1 MKQLDNLPQKS
12 GLYRIAANIYSFVKK
27 RRAATAITAVA
38 VALCIT
44 VTAVYYSANSDAPQ
58 TVSSLPSETES
69 DIQSNNVSTEL
80 PESSETSKIVSE
92 VPKETAV
99 SSSKPKSS
107 SASVSSSDAPS
118 QAGKPS
124 QSGSFKY
131 NTNLDIEDNVFFD
144 AMIYTGYNIEK
155 HRSDGNMWKYILAP
169 QKRGLGYLSDITYA
183 GGSTGYETKNGK
195 PNISYFEKHGLV
207 CASYV
212 TYVYFNYLPNVAG
225 IDTSSLTKPVRSTSA
240 NDWYTAAKDWIKK
253 GYSKKISFTAKN
265 TAAAIKFT
273 PSEDIPIGSIIAFC
287 DWRNRSD
294 YCSHVVI
301 YAGYKNGYHWV
312 FHVGNTNGPEF
323 CAVERMK
330 FGPDPQWPIA
340 VITPPSNIRMSA
352 MLEVNVNDSEG
363 NAVSGSKVTLTSGK
377 NGAAVSLGTTGT
389 SGKLTKE
396 YLSYGEYTLKFTIP
410 EGYTS
415 DCTEKKITLTTA
427 SNSKNTVNIVLNV
440 KPQVSDTPADSSTS
454 SDKTDSSGTD
464 SALPP
469 ESAGSSDVTVSADET
484 AE

>member
-1 MKQLDNLPQKS
+1 MEQQENLPQKS
-12 GLYRIAANIYSFVKK
+12 GFNKIVTDIYSFVKK
-27 RRAATAITAVA
+27 RRAATVITAVA
-38 VALCIT
+38 AALCIT

-107 SASVSSSDAPS
+107 SVSVSSSDAPS

-124 QSGSFKY
+124 QSGGFKY

-155 HRSDGNMWKYILAP
+155 HRADGNMWKYILAP
-169 QKRGLGYLSDITYA
+169 LKRGLGYLSDITYG

-195 PNISYFEKHGLV
+195 PDISYFEKHGLV

-212 TYVYFNYLPNVAG
+212 SYVYFNYLPNVAG

-240 NDWYTAAKDWIKK
+240 NDWYNAAKDWIKK
-253 GYSKKISFTAKN
+253 GYSRKISFTAKD

-287 DWRNRSD
+287 DGRNRSD
-294 YCSHVVI
+294 HCSHVVI

-312 FHVGNTNGPEF
+312 FHVGNENGPEF

-352 MLEVNVNDSEG
+352 MIEVNVTDSEG

-377 NGAAVSLGTTGT
+377 NGTAVSLGTTGT

-396 YLSYGEYTLKFTIP
+396 YLSYGEYTLKFTVP

-440 KPQVSDTPADSSTS
+440 NPQVSDTPEESGTS
-454 SDKTDSSGTD
+454 GDKTDSPETD
-464 SALPP
+464 SSVPSEPAD
-469 ESAGSSDVTVSADET
+469 SSNVTASEDET

>member
-1 MKQLDNLPQKS
+1 MEQQDNIPQKS
-12 GLYRIAANIYSFVKK
+12 GFNKIITDIYSFVKK
-27 RRAATAITAVA
+27 RKIATVITAVT

-44 VTAVYYSANSDAPQ
+44 VTAVYYSANNDAPDN
-58 TVSSLPSETES
+58 VSSLTSETVS
-69 DIQSNNVSTEL
+69 KYQPADVSTESEE
-80 PESSETSKIVSE
+80 PAKPSEVSETVSE
-92 VPKETAV
+92 VPKQNTV
-99 SSSKPKSS
+99 SSSKPQSS
-107 SASVSSSDAPS
+107 SSHAASTDAPS
-118 QAGKPS
+118 
-124 QSGSFKY
+124 Y

-155 HRSDGNMWKYILAP
+155 HRADGNMWKYILASL
-169 QKRGLGYLSDITYA
+169 KRGLGYLSDITYG

-195 PNISYFEKHGLV
+195 PDISYFEKHGLV

-212 TYVYFNYLPNVAG
+212 SYVYFNYLPNVAG

-240 NDWYTAAKDWIKK
+240 NDWYNAAKDWIKK
-253 GYSKKISFTAKN
+253 GYSRKISFTAKD

-312 FHVGNTNGPEF
+312 FHVGNSNGPEF

-352 MLEVNVNDSEG
+352 MLEVNVTDSEG

-396 YLSYGEYTLKFTIP
+396 YLSYGEYTLKFTVP
-410 EGYTS
+410 EGYTAGS
-415 DCTEKKITLTTA
+415 TEKKISLTTA

-440 KPQVSDTPADSSTS
+440 KPQVSDTPEESGTSGDETDSPETDSSVPSEPADSSN
-454 SDKTDSSGTD
+454 
-464 SALPP
+464 
-469 ESAGSSDVTVSADET
+469 VTASEDET